1 MEGEEPDGRRALIS
15 APNWLAGPL
24 ATLPGL
30 AAHLAGGGQPPAA
43 AIVAALAALLSLAA
57 VVLERLALRRN
68 RPASAQLPGWAVL
81 VAAAAAQQLLHLAF
95 AAFATA
101 SAVPLPGH
109 DHGGPP
115 TPDAPSSPTSPAT
128 HSLHLMLYL
137 HAGAALLTAATVVG
151 WNRLSRWAR
160 ALRRRQA
167 PVRT

>member
-1 MEGEEPDGRRALIS
+1 MAGTQPDGRPALIS
-15 APNWLAGPL
+15 APSWLAGPL
-24 ATLPGL
+24 AAVPGL
-30 AAHLAGGGQPPAA
+30 AAHVAGGGQAPAI
-43 AIVAALAALLSLAA
+43 AIVAALAALLSLGA
-57 VVLERLALRRN
+57 VVLERLVVGRN

-109 DHGGPP
+109 GHGGPP
-115 TPDAPSSPTSPAT
+115 PPDAPSSPASPAS

-137 HAGAALLTAATVVG
+137 HAGAALVTAATVVG

-160 ALRRRQA
+160 ALRRKQD